1 MIHRNVQHLKNVAAL
16 SAAVFDAWRK
26 AYDAGDEDNADK
38 VLYVG
43 LELVEYQ
50 RSLDPDEVRRS
61 QEQQTKL
68 ADLRTELAKLCDIPG
83 LVPDV
88 PAPPESPR

>member
-1 MIHRNVQHLKNVAAL
+1 MDLRKVQHLKAVAAL
-16 SAAVFDAWRK
+16 YVAVFNEWYNARE
-26 AYDAGDEDNADK
+26 AGDETQADK
-38 VLYVG
+38 ILYVG
-43 LELVEYQ
+43 TELVEYQ